1 MTKEKKVTLKIDV
14 RAAAAIRQVLFDS
27 QKGYTYDANSVPPRV
42 VEIREVINTLDD
54 AIGTVVGEE

>member
-27 QKGYTYDANSVPPRV
+27 QKGYTYDVNSVPPRV